1 MKKRMK
7 GFTLVELIVV
17 IAIIGVLAAI
27 LVPSMMGYVK
37 GSRLKT
43 ANSNAKLV
51 FTTASNVAAEMETK
65 GTPLAPGGGEIKCSS
80 TYASSGSISEDL
92 SKAVVAALSDNGD
105 AAGAAYV
112 IIGSDGNVELSQ
124 WRKASTDNMVGQY
137 PDPIDDVKD
146 MPDKPSWGTKIT
158 KSST

>member
-1 MKKRMK
+1 MYRKLK

-37 GSRLKT
+37 SSRLKT

-51 FTTASNVAAEMETK
+51 YTTASNVAAEMETK
-65 GTPLAPGGGEIKCSS
+65 GTPLGASDGGEIKCSS
-80 TYASSGSISEDL
+80 TYATDDKKGTGLAD
-92 SKAVVAALSDNGD
+92 AVKNALADNGD

-112 IIGSDGNVELSQ
+112 VVGANGNITLSQ
-124 WRKASTDNMVGQY
+124 WRKASTDKMIGQY
-137 PDPIDDVKD
+137 PNPAEEPADAEKLT
-146 MPDKPSWGTKIT
+146 WGKASDTE
-158 KSST
+158 